1 MLKQTLLRLFVGFLF
16 LGLAS
21 CTPPPS
27 PKTYSSPPPPLPKEP
42 AEALVYNFK
51 FTYPEA
57 PAEKSGITIGVVG
70 GDWGKKPLTLGQS
83 PFSPVPLSMSQ
94 EFVST
99 QTPQMTNQDAKTV
112 PVIMNVL
119 KEFDL
124 AVKKEYE
131 AMMIRRGFNTM
142 GFQSLND
149 MTYPQKQT
157 CNLLLFPE
165 FILSINSESIGNQSS
180 GDANISYKATISGD
194 IILNMIEPL
203 SGQKVWMKRI
213 PLKPESFNF
222 KRITNNIDRIIYG
235 DDADNRPQRLA
246 GALSKFF
253 TQIMQTSWNYFSP
266 EEIEVMK
273 KHSDDI
279 RRLKRY

>member
-1 MLKQTLLRLFVGFLF
+1 
-16 LGLAS
+16 LAS
-21 CTPPPS
+21 CAPPPS
-27 PKTYSSPPPPLPKEP
+27 PKTYSSLPPLPEEP
-42 AEALVYNFK
+42 AEPLVYNFK
-51 FTYPEA
+51 FSYPEA

-83 PFSPVPLSMSQ
+83 PFSPVSLSMSPD
-94 EFVST
+94 FVST
-99 QTPQMTNQDAKTV
+99 QTPQMTEEDAKTV
-112 PVIMNVL
+112 FLIMNVL

-131 AMMIRRGFNTM
+131 SMMVRRGFNTM

-157 CNLLLFPE
+157 CNLVLFPE
-165 FILSINSESIGNQSS
+165 FIFSINSEKNGSKSNV
-180 GDANISYKATISGD
+180 DTKMPYKATISGD

-222 KRITNNIDRIIYG
+222 NRITDIADRMIYG
-235 DDADNRPQRLA
+235 DNADNRPQRLA

-279 RRLKRY
+279 RKLKRY